1 MEQYDRS
8 QFTFFAS
15 FYEAISKI
23 RKKAD
28 RADAYDTIC
37 AYALCAQEPEL
48 DKLPDAA
55 QVVFLLAKPNLDSSR
70 RKAKSG
76 KAGGGKQKAN
86 DKQTESSTEAQK
98 KNEEN
103 ASSKPKE
110 TGASDRAE
118 APKDAPAR
126 SVSVDYFLRNLNSNA
141 SGECLRELLEFE
153 RQLGAEVCCYALRLA
168 QDIGVRSWSYSRAIL
183 QSYVDEGIKT
193 VDDCK
198 QREAN
203 KQARKSFNK
212 AGGKT
217 TLGES
222 KTLGEAEKKAVQ
234 RALKELEDA

>member
-15 FYEAISKI
+15 FFEAISKI

-28 RADAYDTIC
+28 RADAYDAIC

-70 RKAKSG
+70 KKAKSG
-76 KAGGGKQKAN
+76 KAGGSKQKAN
-86 DKQTESSTEAQK
+86 DKQTESKTEAQK
-98 KNEEN
+98 ENEEN
-103 ASSKPKE
+103 ADSKPIE
-110 TGASDRAE
+110 TGTRDRAE
-118 APKDAPAR
+118 ASKDAPAH

-153 RQLGAEVCCYALRLA
+153 RQLGSEVCCYALRLA
-168 QDIGVRSWSYSRAIL
+168 QDNGVRSWSYARAIL
-183 QSYVDEGIKT
+183 KSYVDEGIKT

-203 KQARKSFNK
+203 KQAPKNWNKRK
-212 AGGKT
+212 
-217 TLGES
+217 GETPPAAKKELS
-222 KTLGEAEKKAVQ
+222 DVEKKAVQ
-234 RALKELEDA
+234 RALAELEE

>member
-15 FYEAISKI
+15 FFEAISKI

-28 RADAYDTIC
+28 RADAYDAIC

-76 KAGGGKQKAN
+76 KAGGSKQQAN
-86 DKQTESSTEAQK
+86 SKRTEEQK

-103 ASSKPKE
+103 TGSKPKE
-110 TGASDRAE
+110 TGASDRTE
-118 APKDAPAR
+118 AHKDAPAR
-126 SVSVDYFLRNLNSNA
+126 SVSVDYFLRNINSNA

-153 RQLGAEVCCYALRLA
+153 SQLGAEVCCYALRLA
-168 QDIGVRSWSYSRAIL
+168 QDNGVRSWSYARAIL
-183 QSYVDEGIKT
+183 QSYVDGGIKT

-212 AGGKT
+212 AGGKA
-217 TLGES
+217 TLGVS